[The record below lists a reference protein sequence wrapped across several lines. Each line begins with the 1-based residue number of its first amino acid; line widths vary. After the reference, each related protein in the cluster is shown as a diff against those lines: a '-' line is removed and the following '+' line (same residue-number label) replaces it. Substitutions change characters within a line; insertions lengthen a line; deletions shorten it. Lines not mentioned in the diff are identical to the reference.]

1 MSNVGK
7 QFPSEMSSFIDKN
20 SGKEIIKLTESGIN
34 THLYF
39 TENSFY
45 RDDKYILY
53 KHADGNLA
61 NPGVTN
67 LFKLDLETGIR
78 TQLTDFEEMGLK
90 PYVFNKSNDGKKLFF
105 TTWTEL
111 YSIDVESGKLTRLA
125 VCPVGYFFGS
135 ISVSFDDRY
144 IAVVAGDEGYID
156 KSKVNLHTNYT
167 GFLESFYAHK
177 SGRIMIAATDG
188 SGFETLYED
197 THWLGHVQF
206 APDTNE
212 FITYCHEGPWNY
224 VQQRIWML
232 NTITRRTKPCYV
244 QGIND
249 SVGHEFW
256 TRDGLVFFD
265 NRGRGHDGTITSD
278 KTQAVTISHDGPDD
292 IPLVGFVDKDCNLL
306 RTVELPYYCN
316 HYHANVD
323 NTLLVADAVNDI
335 VLIDISGDKPSL
347 KTLCEHNTSWR
358 YQASHCHPTWS
369 WSNDAILYAS
379 DCDEEGVPQLYLVK
393 MN

>member
-7 QFPSEMSSFIDKN
+7 QFPSEMSTYIDKK
-20 SGKEIIKLTESGIN
+20 SGKEIIKLTQSGTN
-34 THLYF
+34 VHLYF

-45 RDDKYILY
+45 SDDKYILY
-53 KHADGNLA
+53 KHRDGTLENS
-61 NPGVTN
+61 GVTN
-67 LFKLDLETGIR
+67 LFKLDLDTGIR
-78 TQLTDFEEMGLK
+78 TQLTDFEALGVTPK
-90 PYVFNKSNDGKKLFF
+90 VFNKTHDGKKLFYN
-105 TTWTEL
+105 TEHEL
-111 YSIDVESGKLTRLA
+111 YFIDVESGEHTLLA
-125 VCPVGYFFGS
+125 TCPVGYTFGS
-135 ISVSFDDRY
+135 TSGSYDNRY
-144 IAVVAGDEGYID
+144 IAVIAGG
-156 KSKVNLHTNYT
+156 KSFAKVKSSHENYG
-167 GFLESFYAHK
+167 GFLENFYGNK
-177 SGRIMIAATDG
+177 SGRVMIAATDG

-232 NTITRRTKPCYV
+232 NTITRRAKPCYV

-278 KTQAVTISHDGPDD
+278 KTQAVTMSHDGPDD
-292 IPLVGFVDKDCNLL
+292 IPLVGFVDKDCKLL

-316 HYHANVD
+316 HYHANKD
-323 NTLLVADAVNDI
+323 NSVLVADAVNDI
-335 VLIDISGDKPSL
+335 VLIHLDGDKPRL
-347 KTLCEHNTSWR
+347 ETLCEHNTSWR
-358 YQASHCHPTWS
+358 YQAVHCHPTWS
-369 WSNDAILYAS
+369 WSNNAILYGS
-379 DCDEEGVPQLYLVK
+379 DCDSEGEPQLYLVK
-393 MN
+393 M

>member
-1 MSNVGK
+1 MTTY
-7 QFPSEMSSFIDKN
+7 IDKK
-20 SGKEIIKLTESGIN
+20 SGKEIIKLTQSGTN
-34 THLYF
+34 VHLYF

-45 RDDKYILY
+45 SDDKYILY
-53 KHADGNLA
+53 KHRDGTLENS
-61 NPGVTN
+61 GVTN
-67 LFKLDLETGIR
+67 LFKLDLDTGIR
-78 TQLTDFEEMGLK
+78 TQLTDFEALGVTPK
-90 PYVFNKSNDGKKLFF
+90 VFNKTHDGKKLFYN
-105 TTWTEL
+105 TEREL
-111 YSIDVESGKLTRLA
+111 YSIDVESGEHTLLA
-125 VCPVGYFFGS
+125 TCPVGYTFGS
-135 ISVSFDDRY
+135 TSVSYDNRY
-144 IAVVAGDEGYID
+144 IAVIAGG
-156 KSKVNLHTNYT
+156 KSFAKVKSSHENYG
-167 GFLESFYAHK
+167 GFLENFYGNK
-177 SGRIMIAATDG
+177 SGRVMIAATDG

-292 IPLVGFVDKDCNLL
+292 IPLVGFVDKDCKLL
-306 RTVELPYYCN
+306 RELELPYYCN
-316 HYHANVD
+316 HYHANID
-323 NTLLVADAVNDI
+323 NTKLVADAVNDL
-335 VLIDISGDKPSL
+335 VMIDISTDEPKIEVL
-347 KTLCEHNTSWR
+347 VEHNTSWR
-358 YQASHCHPTWS
+358 YQASHPHPTFS
-369 WSNDAILYAS
+369 WSNNAILYAS
-379 DCDEEGVPQLYLVK
+379 DCDKEGEPQLYLIRL
-393 MN
+393 